1 MTKEEL
7 IKLLETLEIKEVKLL
22 EIEFYKEKNYGMGI
36 DNREITK
43 ITINKENK

>member
-1 MTKEEL
+1 MNKEEL
-7 IKLLETLEIKEVKLL
+7 INLLETLDIKELKSL

-43 ITINKENK
+43 LTINKENK